1 MTRRK
6 IHVSRLLLL
15 CSLAGMSLIVMAA
28 GSGCIP
34 MTGTG
39 TDCDQLVDDY
49 IAKLQEAMVM
59 MQSVQS
65 EADLDDIR
73 EVFCE
78 AVDIAEKLLEALKHR
93 KKLCR
98 KMEAMR
104 EAHSRDWE
112 KKVLTVNE
120 KWMMADKKQGG

>member
-78 AVDIAEKLLEALKHR
+78 AVDIADQILA
-93 KKLCR
+93 
-98 KMEAMR
+98 
-104 EAHSRDWE
+104 
-112 KKVLTVNE
+112 
-120 KWMMADKKQGG
+120 QGCSQIDAATLAQAQQMLDQLGGQCD